1 MTQVPPHLPAPSP
14 EPRERGSER
23 GARRTGTPLSPLSA
37 SPPPTSVGVRLPTFV
52 GVRLRRDGPTGYPAG
67 RGPGVRGNAGHRIR
81 QQYQQT
87 IDIDAVVEDTLRLAR
102 IPAPTFSEQARGAA
116 VAAALADAGVRAEF
130 DGAGNVFGRI
140 SGQTSTRTVAVIAH
154 LDTVFPLD
162 TPLDIAR
169 TGDRLTGPGVGDNAL
184 ALAAMLWLAR
194 SLKLHPPAGDVL
206 LAATVCEEGLG
217 DLRGA
222 RALAANHPEIA
233 AGIVLEGHFLG
244 RIIHAGVGSRRFEI
258 TFAGPGGHSWQ
269 NFGAPNAV
277 HTMLQVGSTLVSL
290 PLPSSP
296 KTTLTVGVAE
306 GGTSVNSIADRSHML
321 VDTRSLSEDR
331 LGALE
336 SDVRTVIHDL
346 GKESGI
352 DIAIERIGQR
362 PSVELPPDHPLVEC
376 ATVALRSMG
385 IEPQLGAASTDMNAL
400 QAAGIPSICIGI
412 STGDHMHRLDEWV
425 SVEPIQS
432 GLEQLAFLV
441 KALGRM
447 ENGS

>member
-1 MTQVPPHLPAPSP
+1 
-14 EPRERGSER
+14 
-23 GARRTGTPLSPLSA
+23 
-37 SPPPTSVGVRLPTFV
+37 
-52 GVRLRRDGPTGYPAG
+52 
-67 RGPGVRGNAGHRIR
+67 VRGKAGHRIR
-81 QQYQQT
+81 QQHQQT

-116 VAAALADAGVRAEF
+116 VAAALADVGVRAEI
-130 DGAGNVFGRI
+130 DGAGNVLGYI
-140 SGQTSTRTVAVIAH
+140 SGQNSARVVAVIAH

-162 TPLDIAR
+162 TPLDITHTR
-169 TGDRLTGPGVGDNAL
+169 DRLVGPGVGDNAL

-194 SLKLHPPAGDVL
+194 SLRSHPPAGDVL
-206 LAATVCEEGLG
+206 LAATVGEEGLG

-222 RALAANHPEIA
+222 RALAANHPDIS

-244 RIIHAGVGSRRFEI
+244 RIIHTGIGSRRFGI
-258 TFAGPGGHSWQ
+258 TFAGPGGHSWE

-277 HTMLQVGSTLVSL
+277 HTMLQVGAAVLSL

-306 GGTSVNSIADRSHML
+306 GGRSVNTIADRSRML
-321 VDTRSLSEDR
+321 VDTRSFSEDR
-331 LGALE
+331 LGTLE
-336 SDVRTVIHDL
+336 SDVRTIVHDL

-352 DIAIERIGQR
+352 DIAIERIGRR
-362 PSVELPPDHPLVEC
+362 PAVKLPPDHPLVEC
-376 ATVALRSMG
+376 ATTALRSVG
-385 IEPQLGAASTDMNAL
+385 IEPELGAASTDMNAL

-441 KALGRM
+441 EALGRM
-447 ENGS
+447 EDGS

>member
-1 MTQVPPHLPAPSP
+1 MPKNCRVVSSRTSGEG
-14 EPRERGSER
+14 EPR
-23 GARRTGTPLSPLSA
+23 RRSSRRHVESPLSHG
-37 SPPPTSVGVRLPTFV
+37 VGE
-52 GVRLRRDGPTGYPAG
+52 
-67 RGPGVRGNAGHRIR
+67 GPGVRGKAGHRIR
-81 QQYQQT
+81 PQYQQT
-87 IDIDAVVEDTLRLAR
+87 IDIDAVVEDTLRLAC
-102 IPAPTFSEQARGAA
+102 IPAPTFSEQARGVA
-116 VAAALADAGVRAEF
+116 VAAALADTGVRSEF
-130 DGAGNVFGRI
+130 DGAGNVLGRI
-140 SGQTSTRTVAVIAH
+140 SGQSSTRTVAVIAH

-169 TGDRLTGPGVGDNAL
+169 TGNRLTGPGVGDNAL

-222 RALAANHPEIA
+222 RALAANHPEIS

-258 TFAGPGGHSWQ
+258 TFAGPGGHSWE

-277 HTMLQVGSTLVSL
+277 HAMLRVGSTLVSL

-296 KTTLTVGVAE
+296 RTTLTVGVAE
-306 GGTSVNSIADRSHML
+306 GGRSVNSIGDRSRML

-331 LGALE
+331 LGVLE
-336 SDVRTVIHDL
+336 NDIRTIIDDL

-352 DIAIERIGQR
+352 DIAIERIGR
-362 PSVELPPDHPLVEC
+362 RSAVELPPDHPLVEH
-376 ATVALRSMG
+376 ASAALRSID

-400 QAAGIPSICIGI
+400 QAAAIPSICIGI

-425 SVEPIQS
+425 AVEPIQS
-432 GLEQLAFLV
+432 GLEQLAILV
-441 KALGRM
+441 EALGRM
-447 ENGS
+447 EVGS